1 MKDLV
6 KAKPENPI
14 DFTLLRLRALQQ
26 ELEQESAGGDEEL
39 NGAAVRIQAVQRG
52 KSARKERDEMTAA
65 ATKIQSVHR
74 GKTAR
79 KQVLPDIEKN
89 LLSWNEE

>member
-6 KAKPENPI
+6 KAKPDNPI
-14 DFTLLRLRALQQ
+14 EFTLLRVQALRQ
-26 ELEQESAGGDEEL
+26 ELEEEGSDANTEL
-39 NGAAVRIQAVQRG
+39 TDAAVRIQAVQRG

-74 GKTAR
+74 GKTTR
-79 KQVLPDIEKN
+79 KQVLPAIETS
-89 LLSWNEE
+89 LLSWSEE